1 MAKKSLIARQ
11 EKRKNLVRHYAAKRA
26 ELKAKGDY
34 TALDKLPKN
43 ASPVRLRRLCRLTGR
58 ARRNIRKFEMCGHM
72 VRELASQ
79 GLIPGMKKSSA

>member
-11 EKRKNLVRHYAAKRA
+11 EKRKKLVERYAKKRA

-34 TALDKLPKN
+34 LALDKLPKN
-43 ASPVRLRRLCRLTGR
+43 ASPVRVRRLCRLTGR

-72 VRELASQ
+72 VRKLASE
-79 GLIPGMKKSSA
+79 GMIPGMKKSST